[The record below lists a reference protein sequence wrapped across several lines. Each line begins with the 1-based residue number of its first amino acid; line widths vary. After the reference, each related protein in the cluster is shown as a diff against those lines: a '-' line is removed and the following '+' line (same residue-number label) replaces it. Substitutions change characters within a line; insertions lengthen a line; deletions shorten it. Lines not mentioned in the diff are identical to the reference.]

1 MGQAD
6 DQFED
11 TPLDDVVRLCPKQDK
26 GARSVA
32 HLACTKAYVHFG
44 ALHISRLHSQFE
56 AGLDYMKLCIKQKP
70 RKYTIPISQLN
81 LCICPSIR

>member
-1 MGQAD
+1 MGQED

-32 HLACTKAYVHFG
+32 HLEELLPSMYEDLCSFWGTAY
-44 ALHISRLHSQFE
+44 ISV
-56 AGLDYMKLCIKQKP
+56 A
-70 RKYTIPISQLN
+70 
-81 LCICPSIR
+81 

>member
-11 TPLDDVVRLCPKQDK
+11 TPLVVVRLCPKQDK

-32 HLACTKAYVHFG
+32 HLEELLPSMYEGLCSFWGTAY
-44 ALHISRLHSQFE
+44 ISV
-56 AGLDYMKLCIKQKP
+56 A
-70 RKYTIPISQLN
+70 
-81 LCICPSIR
+81 